1 MVQMEMGID
10 DDVDV
15 LGIKSCVLEVIQVV
29 GIEHVEVWEQGPVLV
44 IARAGVDYHDGVAQL
59 DEVVVDGEDQIS
71 AVRRDGRW
79 CVGGSGERELLLADG
94 WIPIVRRDRPYRE
107 FGELCDGR
115 ITDGECVHS
124 GRKRSP
130 GAAYSR

>member
-15 LGIKSCVLEVIQVV
+15 FGIESRVLEVSQVV
-29 GIEHVEVWEQGPVLV
+29 GIEHVEIWEQGPVLV
-44 IARAGVDYHDGVAQL
+44 IARAGVDHHDCVAQL
-59 DEVVVDGEDQIS
+59 DEVVVDGEDQIGT
-71 AVRRDGRW
+71 VCRDGRG
-79 CVGGSGERELLLADG
+79 CIGGSGERELLLADG
-94 WIPIVRRDRPYRE
+94 GIPIVRWDGPHGE
-107 FGELCDGR
+107 FSELCDGR

-124 GRKRSP
+124 RRKRSP